1 MRLKEGLTMTKE
13 EMIVVSSGLRI
24 LSKVFDGFAAN
35 LDNLRIL
42 ADNPPLEVITPAPCQ
57 PGTPGSGSGFSEPA
71 KEAGGVSTVPTEQVS
86 QAGPGASVPAAQV
99 PQTGPAATVPAEQ
112 VSQAGPAASEP
123 QYTYVAVRAAM
134 AQKSADGHRAQV
146 RQILESFGVKKLSE
160 IDESRYP
167 DLMKELEAVGK

>member
-71 KEAGGVSTVPTEQVS
+71 KEAGGVSTIPTEQVS
-86 QAGPGASVPAAQV
+86 QAGPGASVLADLV
-99 PQTGPAATVPAEQ
+99 PNAGPGATVPAASE
-112 VSQAGPAASEP
+112 PAKEASTEP